1 VGRARRGR
9 AEGLRLSLFVLR
21 HVWAGDRDDWD
32 GPDHL
37 RPLDDRGRLQA
48 QLLPQ
53 VLDGRPV
60 ARIVSSPYT
69 RCVQSVEP
77 LAYALDLS
85 VETRDELAEGAF
97 EERWRPLLTELASGD
112 VVACVHG
119 DITHDLFGR
128 AGKKG
133 AAWEVDDHL
142 RPLRILLPP
151 M

>member
-1 VGRARRGR
+1 VGGARRGR

-21 HVWAGDRDDWD
+21 HASAGDREDWA

-37 RPLDDRGRLQA
+37 RPLDERGWLQA
-48 QLLPQ
+48 RLLAQ

-60 ARIVSSPYT
+60 ARILSSPYV

-77 LAYALDLS
+77 LADALGLS
-85 VETRDELAEGAF
+85 VEVRDELAESAP
-97 EERWRPLLTELASGD
+97 EARWRPLLAGLASAD
-112 VVACVHG
+112 AVASVHG
-119 DITHDLFGR
+119 DITRELFGR

-133 AAWEVDDHL
+133 AAWEVDEAL

-151 M
+151 V